1 MARARA
7 CTVRLTSSEASVLGI
22 EMNIRL
28 RDMNLSLEHAEAYNT
43 VFRAIFQQDHET
55 MNGRRPKSPVRQAM
69 DFQRT
74 GRLS

>member
-1 MARARA
+1 MARPRA
-7 CTVRLTSSEASVLGI
+7 CVVRLTSSEASVVGV

-55 MNGRRPKSPVRQAM
+55 MKGRRPKGMVERAM

-74 GRLS
+74 GRFA